1 MDLRNNGSMRGLRR
15 VLIVGAGLAGP
26 ALARGLAARGVAAE
40 MIEVR
45 ALATEPG
52 AGLLL
57 TGNALVALDALGV
70 GPAVRAAGR
79 IVHSVRFADFED
91 RELFRIPVGAARGWP
106 DFVSIHRAS
115 LRRVLLEP
123 PESPSLRFD
132 VTLEAVE
139 SHADGVRVRLSSG
152 ESREY
157 DLVVG
162 ADGVASRVRELAFAT
177 PAQAP
182 IAGFAG
188 WRFVA
193 PAHTAVEEPTYF
205 LGNGRT
211 LLLHPLRDGDV
222 YCGAGPV
229 DTSVLPSDGA
239 DLERL
244 RAAFA
249 DLAGP
254 AAQFLAALSPDLRPF
269 PTRYWEVA
277 QASWRRGRCLLIGDA
292 AHACA
297 PTLAQGAAMAFED
310 AVVLSELLASGREI
324 DAALDA
330 FELRRRARVERV
342 QQGSR
347 ARIEANRVQ
356 GPRALRVRDRVL
368 RAVGGR
374 RLEEAWAP
382 LVAWRPE
389 RREERG

>member
-1 MDLRNNGSMRGLRR
+1 MGAVRR
-15 VLIVGAGLAGP
+15 ILIVGAGLAGP
-26 ALARGLAARGVAAE
+26 ALARGLAARGMSADVVE
-40 MIEVR
+40 MR
-45 ALATEPG
+45 APDAEPG

-70 GPAVRAAGR
+70 GDAVRATGR
-79 IVHSVRFADFED
+79 AVRSVRFADCAD
-91 RELFRIPVGAARGWP
+91 RELFRLAVGAARGWP
-106 DFVSIHRAS
+106 DFVSIHRSA
-115 LRRVLLEP
+115 LRRALLEHGDARRV
-123 PESPSLRFD
+123 RFG
-132 VTLEAVE
+132 VSLEALVE
-139 SHADGVRVRLSSG
+139 AERGVRARFSTG
-152 ESREY
+152 EEAEY

-177 PAQAP
+177 PPPAP
-182 IAGFAG
+182 IEGFVG

-193 PAHTAVEEPTYF
+193 PSAVAPAEPTYF

-211 LLLHPLRDGDV
+211 LLLHPLRDGEL
-222 YCGAGPV
+222 YCGAGPIDESLV
-229 DTSVLPSDGA
+229 PRDGT

-249 DLAGP
+249 GFGGPVAPFLAG
-254 AAQFLAALSPDLRPF
+254 LAPDLRPF

-277 QASWRRGRCLLIGDA
+277 RASWRRGRCLLIGDA

-310 AVVLSELLASGREI
+310 AIVLVEQLAGGGDV

-330 FELRRRARVERV
+330 FEAIRHARIAPV
-342 QQGSR
+342 QRGSR
-347 ARIEANRVQ
+347 ERIEANRVQ
-356 GPRALRVRDRVL
+356 EPRALRVRDRVL
-368 RAVGGR
+368 RAVGAR

-389 RREERG
+389 RREVRG